1 MRDLRIAETHAVS
14 GAGINGT
21 QAVMDFIAALKKASS
36 AQGAAIG
43 RTMGFAVGAFV
54 MSVFNGLFGP
64 FLKK

>member
-1 MRDLRIAETHAVS
+1 
-14 GAGINGT
+14 
-21 QAVMDFIAALKKASS
+21 MDFIAALKKASS

-43 RTMGFAVGAFV
+43 RTMGFAVGGFV